1 MQSQQRAWSSLWIWA
16 MPAGSPR
23 GGQSCCRGPST
34 AELPHTHKHLSTPL
48 LSRWLRFPA
57 AHELLNTILMSP
69 STRHILHHWDMLLP
83 VQSQRPRH
91 GLHSCGDK

>member
-1 MQSQQRAWSSLWIWA
+1 MDLGHASRLSQ
-16 MPAGSPR
+16 
-23 GGQSCCRGPST
+23 RGP
-34 AELPHTHKHLSTPL
+34 EL
-48 LSRWLRFPA
+48 LSGSEHRRAASYPQASVDASPVKVAAFPA